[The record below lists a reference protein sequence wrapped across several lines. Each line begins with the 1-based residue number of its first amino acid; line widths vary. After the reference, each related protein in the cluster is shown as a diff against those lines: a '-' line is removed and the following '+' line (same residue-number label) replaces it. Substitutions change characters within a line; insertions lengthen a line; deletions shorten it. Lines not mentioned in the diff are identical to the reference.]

1 MARYFAMRIEMG
13 ALDYNLVIS
22 KYPQYKDGID
32 AILAADGYIITDD
45 GQVIKA

>member
-13 ALDYNLVIS
+13 VLDYNLVIS
-22 KYPQYKDGID
+22 KYPQYKESID
-32 AILAADGYIITDD
+32 EILITDGYIITTD

>member
-22 KYPQYKDGID
+22 KYPQYKESID
-32 AILAADGYIITDD
+32 EILITDGYIITTD